1 MMTKTRNEQAPLSY
15 SSTLPAFSNMSLL
28 AATAEVPFQ
37 PGNIVNFNYAQ
48 KNMRFPRMSSLEMG
62 NGFQMDRSRTMSQ
75 ARELGTSRKMMRPG
89 WSNVGGMRAWTAP
102 HTFSNDVQGSR
113 VMATRRSTASYIGQ
127 PPKLPSFV
135 HVDKVVLRFRCWMK
149 DDMALL
155 TGPDRVIIHNCILT
169 YNLIDDSFTVMEPRQ
184 ENSGL
189 NQGCILRRQRLQK
202 PDGTDIYTWRDLEI
216 GGQIMMRGQV
226 VHFADCD
233 DYTRKWYAEQGVTL
247 GPPLQAPMDP
257 NHVRENRER
266 KKRKDYEM
274 AKQRRIQSE
283 MMHVEEVKHRFL
295 TYDRKVLRFFG
306 IWDDRNSIFGSKHFV
321 TLRYYLFDFTIDAQE
336 RHGSAD
342 GPKTRFLMR
351 QRIPKNSIVPITD
364 EEQRTG
370 KSGFL
375 TIDDLY
381 VGARVS
387 IFGKPIFI
395 YDADNFTKQYFQSQF
410 GQSMESIDMVEP
422 TVPIPRLPTPP
433 SNGMGTE
440 EDSIQNCKM
449 LRPKPAYRDMFK
461 YKKYAGKVMR
471 FTARWDSERP
481 EEKMRSF
488 IVSFYPSDDTVS
500 VWETSGDG
508 RNTGMASGKFL
519 ERMKLHK
526 PGTSGTRLKYYNKTD
541 MFVGATVQAQGR
553 KFVLTSMD
561 EFTARLMDAE
571 DSAVAAKKRQVPV
584 GIRLAQ
590 RMDGTEMEGFVKKCH
605 IKDRKHTGVLTVE
618 DFMEIIHSKLYG
630 MNNNDIMELMEL
642 CKRDQRD
649 FSGEVEYEDFFH
661 KISAALEAGKAYM
674 SKPLSTSKH
683 TRIIIMHMCVEK
695 FQKLGE
701 RFCAQ
706 MCERYTIHHTV
717 PR

>member
-1 MMTKTRNEQAPLSY
+1 MRTKTRNEQMPLSY
-15 SSTLPAFSNMSLL
+15 SSTLPAFSNMSLV
-28 AATAEVPFQ
+28 AASAQVPFQ
-37 PGNIVNFNYAQ
+37 PGNIIHFNYAQ
-48 KNMRFPRMSSLEMG
+48 KNMRFPRMNSLEMG
-62 NGFQMDRSRTMSQ
+62 NGYQMDRSQTLSQ
-75 ARELGTSRKMMRPG
+75 ARELGTSRKMLRPG

-113 VMATRRSTASYIGQ
+113 VMATRRSTASYLGQ
-127 PPKLPSFV
+127 APKLPSFV

-155 TGPDRVIIHNCILT
+155 TGPDRVIIHNCIVT

-202 PDGTDIYTWRDLEI
+202 PDGTGIYTWRDLEI
-216 GGQIMMRGQV
+216 GGQILMRGQI
-226 VHFADCD
+226 VHFVDCD
-233 DYTRKWYAEQGVTL
+233 EYTRKWYAEQGFTL
-247 GPPLQAPMDP
+247 GPALQAPMDP
-257 NHVRENRER
+257 NDVRENRER

-295 TYDRKVLRFFG
+295 TYDRKVLRFFA
-306 IWDDRNSIFGSKHFV
+306 IWDDRNSIFGAKHFV

-351 QRIPKNSIVPITD
+351 QRVPKNSIVPISD
-364 EEQRTG
+364 EEQKTG
-370 KSGFL
+370 KTGFI

-381 VGARVS
+381 IGARVS
-387 IFGKPIFI
+387 IFGKPVFI

-410 GQSMESIDMVEP
+410 GQSMEPIDMDEP
-422 TVPIPRLPTPP
+422 SVPIPRLATPP
-433 SNGMGTE
+433 SNGLGQE

-481 EEKMRSF
+481 EESMRSF
-488 IVSFYPSDDTVS
+488 IISFYPSDDTVS
-500 VWETSGDG
+500 IWETSGDG

-519 ERMKLHK
+519 ERMKLSK

-561 EFTARLMDAE
+561 EFTARLMDA
-571 DSAVAAKKRQVPV
+571 DDPAVANKKRQAPV
-584 GIRLAQ
+584 AVRLLQ
-590 RMDGTEMEGFVKKCH
+590 RMEGAEMEGFVKKCH
-605 IKDRKHTGVLTVE
+605 IKDRMHTGVLSVE
-618 DFMEIIHSKLYG
+618 DFMEIIQSKLYG
-630 MNNNDIMELMEL
+630 MNNNDIMDLMEL
-642 CKRDQRD
+642 CKRDARD
-649 FSGEVEYEDFFH
+649 FSGEVVYEDFF
-661 KISAALEAGKAYM
+661 ARLEQAYEAGK
-674 SKPLSTSKH
+674 PTLLHLSDYRARLLYACS
-683 TRIIIMHMCVEK
+683 
-695 FQKLGE
+695 LGHIWC
-701 RFCAQ
+701 RC
-706 MCERYTIHHTV
+706 
-717 PR
+717 